1 MCGAILTKRS
11 TVSNVLIVWIVSFI
25 VQHYSLGNT
34 TVEGV
39 KFLAQWISR
48 FQRNHPNYFL
58 VHKVALVAQLHR
70 TESQYPHAP
79 ISNTYLDNHSA

>member
-39 KFLAQWISR
+39 KCLAQWISR
-48 FQRNHPNYFL
+48 FQRNHLNYLL

-70 TESQYPHAP
+70 TESQYPYVP
-79 ISNTYLDNHSA
+79 ISNTVFR